1 MNEEIDIQDSEEE
14 SQKVTSDVLRYELAE
29 SKARHPAF
37 RAKVKLSNS
46 DFNQNLLKALRHFN
60 KETE

>member
-1 MNEEIDIQDSEEE
+1 MSEEKDIQESEEE
-14 SQKVTSDVLRYELAE
+14 SQKVISDVLRYELAE

-37 RAKVKLSNS
+37 RNKIKLSNP
-46 DFNQNLLKALRHFN
+46 DFNQNLLKALRDFN